1 MPDPDTG
8 ICVIGQ
14 GYVGL
19 TLTAAMAQ
27 SGYDVLGIERDE
39 EKLSDLQQGIPHFDE
54 TGLKETIRTQQKIGK
69 LRFRKSLEEADVSDR
84 SVYILAVGSP
94 LDENGEPDTS
104 ALESAIKSVSTIL
117 EPEDTVII
125 RSTISV
131 GTSREML
138 EILKRE
144 AEIDIP
150 EELYFLHAPERTVQG
165 DALAEIHNLPQ
176 VVGGYDE
183 KSVDRG
189 AEVFS
194 HTADVIIEVD
204 SPEAAEMIKL
214 FDNTYRDINIAIGNA
229 FGEIA
234 RQNDLDGQRIIKL
247 ANAGYDRNSIM
258 QPGAGVGGGC
268 LPKDP
273 YLLMNSV
280 DEADGLLDSV
290 LQFIDTSRN
299 INESMP
305 DVTNAIIRD
314 ALTETGREDGVR
326 SLVLG
331 VAFKGRPGT
340 NDIRNTPA
348 EPIISELS
356 AYGTVDAYDPLVED
370 EKISSLNARSVEP
383 DDDLTS
389 LFEKE
394 VYDIVVIMND
404 NPLFENLDLHRVKEG
419 MAKRPIIIDGWNLLP
434 KTTVKQ
440 LGFYYDVVGGQKSSG
455 ETKRETLRTD

>member
-1 MPDPDTG
+1 MVMTDLDTE
-8 ICVIGQ
+8 ICIVGQ

-27 SGYDVLGIERDE
+27 SGYSVLGVEKDR
-39 EKLSDLQQGIPHFDE
+39 EKLTNLQDGIPHFDE
-54 TGLKETIRTQQKIGK
+54 RGLRETIRTQQKLGK
-69 LRFRKSLEEADVSDR
+69 LRFRSSVEEADLTDC

-94 LDENGEPDTS
+94 LEAGGEPDTS
-104 ALESAIKSVSTIL
+104 ALESAISSVSAVL
-117 EPEDTVII
+117 EAQDTVII

-138 EILKRE
+138 EIIEDESDVRV
-144 AEIDIP
+144 P

-183 KSVDRG
+183 KSIDRG
-189 AEVFS
+189 AEIFS
-194 HTADVIIEVD
+194 RTADVIIEVD
-204 SPEAAEMIKL
+204 STEGAEIIKL

-234 RQNDLDGQRIIKL
+234 RQNGLDGQRLIKL

-258 QPGAGVGGGC
+258 KPGAGVGGGC

-280 DEADGLLDSV
+280 DSADGLLDDV
-290 LQFIDTSRN
+290 LKFIDTGRD

-305 DVTNAIIRD
+305 DITNALVRD
-314 ALTETGREDGVR
+314 ALAYTGRDGE
-326 SLVLG
+326 STALVLG

-348 EPIISELS
+348 KPVISELAS
-356 AYGTVDAYDPLVED
+356 HGTVDAYDPLVED
-370 EKISSLNARSVEP
+370 EKISSLGASPVNP
-383 DDDLTS
+383 DSDLTS
-389 LFEKE
+389 LFETE
-394 VYDIVVIMND
+394 TYDIVVIMND
-404 NPLFENLDLHRVKEG
+404 NPTFENLDLYRVKEA
-419 MAKRPIIIDGWNLLP
+419 MAYRPIIIDGWNLLP
-434 KTTVKQ
+434 RKTAEE
-440 LGFYYDVVGGQKSSG
+440 LDFYYDVVGGQRSTS
-455 ETKRETLRTD
+455 ETK